1 MTCKQTTCRFEEKPL
16 FPRTRTCCGLVK
28 EAGTKRSIHEEPQS
42 DRKSLSRLLFCDSG
56 LSGEGGVGGLGWG
69 GLGFKGGGVG
79 GGGVKRGAGVTLVHS
94 LRSAG

>member
-42 DRKSLSRLLFCDSG
+42 DRKSRLLFCDSG
-56 LSGEGGVGGLGWG
+56 LSGEEGVGGLSWG
-69 GLGFKGGGVG
+69 GLRFKGGGG
-79 GGGVKRGAGVTLVHS
+79 RGRG
-94 LRSAG
+94 